1 MNITTT
7 KLDKDKWIAST
18 KVKMFNCNEV
28 ELTIAGSTEQEAID
42 KVKDFLETEKS
53 YKNGK

>member
-1 MNITTT
+1 MNIITT
-7 KLDKDKWIAST
+7 KLDKNKWIAST

-53 YKNGK
+53 YKNE